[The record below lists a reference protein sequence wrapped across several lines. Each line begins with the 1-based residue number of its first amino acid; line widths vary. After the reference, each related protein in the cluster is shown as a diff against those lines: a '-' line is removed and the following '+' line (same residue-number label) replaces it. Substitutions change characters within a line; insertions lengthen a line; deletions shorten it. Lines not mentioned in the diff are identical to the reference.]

1 MNLISIVIPVYNVEK
16 YLSRCLESIL
26 SQSLKE
32 LEIIVVNDG
41 STDNSLEICRYYQKK
56 DSRIIIIDK
65 INEGVSV
72 ARNTGIENAS
82 GKYIGFVDPD
92 DWIEKNMYENM
103 YNTIEKYKCSIAFC
117 NYSKDSRL
125 GSTIKTLKI
134 NKDFLGKLDII
145 NELIANMI
153 GIEDILPKY
162 YNVMGCV
169 WRCLYRRDFI
179 EKFNLRF
186 TPGIT
191 IMEDLIFSVQALIYC
206 DKACIDH
213 GVYYHYMKNKSSSL
227 HKYNEKMWQDLV
239 IVHNKLEEILE
250 DAELSEYMRNRLDSR
265 YIAMAACA
273 VGNEIYLNNSAKLND
288 RMKAAKYIIKD
299 NKLKEVLSRAK
310 RYNFEN
316 LKDLRSRE
324 EAEKEKVVIRNL
336 LYYTNPDPI
345 NSEKIRIRKE
355 KTSKRR

>member
-1 MNLISIVIPVYNVEK
+1 MNLISIIIPVYNVEK

-32 LEIIVVNDG
+32 IEIIVVNDG
-41 STDNSLEICRYYQKK
+41 STDNSLEICRYYEKK
-56 DSRIIIIDK
+56 DSRIIVIDK
-65 INEGVSV
+65 KNEGVSV

-103 YNTIEKYKCSIAFC
+103 YNTIEKYKCCIAFC

-125 GSTIKTLKI
+125 GSTIKTLKF

-206 DKACIDH
+206 DKSCIDH

-227 HKYNEKMWQDLV
+227 HKYNKKMWHDLV
-239 IVHNKLEEILE
+239 VVHNKLEEILE
-250 DAELSEYMRNRLDSR
+250 EAELNDYMRNRLDSR

-288 RMKAAKYIIKD
+288 RMKAVKYIIKD
-299 NKLKEVLSRAK
+299 EKLKEVLLRAK
-310 RYNFEN
+310 LYNFEN
-316 LKDLRSRE
+316 LKDLRNKE
-324 EAEKEKVVIRNL
+324 EAVKERIVIRNL
-336 LYYTNPDPI
+336 LFYTNPYPI
-345 NSEKIRIRKE
+345 SAEKIRIRKA
-355 KTSKRR
+355 KNSKRR

>member
-32 LEIIVVNDG
+32 IEIIIVNDG
-41 STDNSLEICRYYQKK
+41 STDNSLEICRNYQQK

-65 INEGVSV
+65 KNEGVSV

-103 YNTIEKYKCSIAFC
+103 YNTIEKFECSIAFC

-125 GSTIKTLKI
+125 GSTIKTLKF

-145 NELIANMI
+145 NDLIANMI
-153 GIEDILPKY
+153 GMEDILPKY
-162 YNVMGCV
+162 YYVMGCV

-186 TPGIT
+186 VPGIT
-191 IMEDLIFSVQALIYC
+191 IMEDLLFSVQALVYC

-239 IVHNKLEEILE
+239 VVHNKLEEILE
-250 DAELSEYMRNRLDSR
+250 DGDLNEYMRNRLDSR

-273 VGNEIYLNNSAKLND
+273 VGNEIYLNNSARLND
-288 RMKAAKYIIKD
+288 RMKAVKYIISD
-299 NKLKEVLSRAK
+299 QKLKEVLHRAK
-310 RYNFEN
+310 QNNFEN
-316 LKDLRSRE
+316 LKDIRSRE
-324 EAEKEKVVIRNL
+324 EALKEKIVIRNL
-336 LYYTNPDPI
+336 LFYTGTDPK
-345 NSEKIRIRKE
+345 NSTKMRIRKT
-355 KTSKRR
+355 KNKKRR

>member
-65 INEGVSV
+65 INEGVSI

-125 GSTIKTLKI
+125 GSTIKTLKV

-169 WRCLYRRDFI
+169 WRCLYSRDFI

-191 IMEDLIFSVQALIYC
+191 IMEDLIFSVQSLIYC
-206 DKACIDH
+206 DKVCIDH

-227 HKYNEKMWQDLV
+227 HTYNEKMWQDLV

-250 DAELSEYMRNRLDSR
+250 DADLSEYMRNRLDSR

-273 VGNEIYLNNSAKLND
+273 VGNEVYLNNAKLND
-288 RMKAAKYIIKD
+288 RMKAAKYIITDK
-299 NKLKEVLSRAK
+299 KLKEVLLRAK

-316 LKDLRSRE
+316 LKDLRNNE

-345 NSEKIRIRKE
+345 NSEKIRIRKA
-355 KTSKRR
+355 KNLKRR